1 MILTRNNVQR
11 AVRNASNTDWLGN
24 YLGVPSRRRSKI
36 QKQFSSDREQRVKK
50 YVDFFMD
57 NDPLA
62 SWRRVI
68 VALDTMRVYGGTVVA
83 DKIRH
88 VAEPITGE
96 GS

>member
-1 MILTRNNVQR
+1 
-11 AVRNASNTDWLGN
+11 
-24 YLGVPSRRRSKI
+24 
-36 QKQFSSDREQRVKK
+36 
-50 YVDFFMD
+50 MD

-88 VAEPITGE
+88 LAEPITGE